1 MGVLL
6 EVLSCSGIS
15 GALEVHFLYW
25 GCASCPVSPRWEREI
40 FRKVNSALS
49 RIPLHV
55 LVCVCQPWAGRTDRS
70 WLRTTGNAHG
80 PNTPWF

>member
-55 LVCVCQPWAGRTDRS
+55 LVCVSALS
-70 WLRTTGNAHG
+70 WPYG
-80 PNTPWF
+80 PELVTHHR